1 MQLVLTEN
9 RHLRIAS
16 FTIFYVA
23 QGLPIGL
30 LMIAIPAWLAGA
42 GATATEIASYV
53 SLAGLPWGLKL
64 FAGPIMDRFSYLS
77 MGRRRPWVVLSQSGL
92 LLALFSMSLTPD
104 PIDSIWL
111 LSAMAFLVNMFAAVQ
126 DVAVDGM
133 AIDVLEPDERGS
145 ANAFMACGQV
155 VGFSGSGFV
164 TAHALEYSG
173 LALACFIVA
182 FGVAFILLW
191 SILIK
196 ERSMEKRLP
205 WTQGEPA
212 PRSIEIQA
220 GSWREIF
227 SNLIRVMFLPTSLI
241 LMTTALCWGMT
252 QGVWESSAPVILTQE
267 LGYESTVYSSWFS
280 AVSFVSA
287 VLGLLLG
294 RFIDRSG
301 AQRFLFF
308 GIAGLAINYLF
319 AAIFSDYWVSPIYL
333 VIIVCCYSM
342 AGQMA
347 FISFIALHMNVC
359 WERVAA
365 TQFAIYMA
373 WSNLSKSIG
382 AGIYAQFNE
391 YIALTDLPFVLGAI
405 CVLGMCL
412 IAMIDMPK
420 HQQQLSHVNQPQPEI

>member
-30 LMIAIPAWLAGA
+30 LMIAIPCMVGRRGRDSNRNRLLRIPRLVCLGA
-42 GATATEIASYV
+42 LSF
-53 SLAGLPWGLKL
+53 SQ
-64 FAGPIMDRFSYLS
+64 GPIMDRFSYLS

-104 PIDSIWL
+104 PIDSVWL
-111 LSAMAFLVNMFAAVQ
+111 LSTMAFLVNMFAAVQ

-164 TAHALEYSG
+164 TAHALEYGG

-227 SNLIRVMFLPTSLI
+227 ANLIRVMFLPTSLI

-267 LGYESTVYSSWFS
+267 LGYESTC
-280 AVSFVSA
+280 
-287 VLGLLLG
+287 LLL
-294 RFIDRSG
+294 
-301 AQRFLFF
+301 
-308 GIAGLAINYLF
+308 AGF
-319 AAIFSDYWVSPIYL
+319 P
-333 VIIVCCYSM
+333 
-342 AGQMA
+342 
-347 FISFIALHMNVC
+347 
-359 WERVAA
+359 R
-365 TQFAIYMA
+365 
-373 WSNLSKSIG
+373 
-382 AGIYAQFNE
+382 
-391 YIALTDLPFVLGAI
+391 
-405 CVLGMCL
+405 
-412 IAMIDMPK
+412 
-420 HQQQLSHVNQPQPEI
+420 

>member
-30 LMIAIPAWLAGA
+30 LMIAIPAWLAGS

-104 PIDSIWL
+104 PIDSVWL
-111 LSAMAFLVNMFAAVQ
+111 LSTMAFLVNMFAAVQ

-155 VGFSGSGFV
+155 VGYSGSGFV
-164 TAHALEYSG
+164 TAHALEYGG

-196 ERSMEKRLP
+196 ERSMEKRL
-205 WTQGEPA
+205 
-212 PRSIEIQA
+212 S
-220 GSWREIF
+220 
-227 SNLIRVMFLPTSLI
+227 TS
-241 LMTTALCWGMT
+241 
-252 QGVWESSAPVILTQE
+252 
-267 LGYESTVYSSWFS
+267 
-280 AVSFVSA
+280 
-287 VLGLLLG
+287 
-294 RFIDRSG
+294 
-301 AQRFLFF
+301 
-308 GIAGLAINYLF
+308 
-319 AAIFSDYWVSPIYL
+319 
-333 VIIVCCYSM
+333 
-342 AGQMA
+342 
-347 FISFIALHMNVC
+347 
-359 WERVAA
+359 
-365 TQFAIYMA
+365 
-373 WSNLSKSIG
+373 
-382 AGIYAQFNE
+382 
-391 YIALTDLPFVLGAI
+391 
-405 CVLGMCL
+405 
-412 IAMIDMPK
+412 
-420 HQQQLSHVNQPQPEI
+420 

>member
-104 PIDSIWL
+104 PSDSIWL

-155 VGFSGSGFV
+155 VGYSGSGFV
-164 TAHALEYSG
+164 TAHALEYGG

-191 SILIK
+191 SRLIK
-196 ERSMEKRLP
+196 ERSMQIRLP
-205 WTQGEPA
+205 WTQAGTGPAIDRNTSGKLERDFFESNSRHVFTNESDTNDNSIMLGHDSGRLGVLCTSHSYSGVRLRKYRLLQLVFRGEFCLSGA
-212 PRSIEIQA
+212 GFIVRTIYRSFRRATLSFFRHSRSCNQLFVC
-220 GSWREIF
+220 GYFFR
-227 SNLIRVMFLPTSLI
+227 LL
-241 LMTTALCWGMT
+241 
-252 QGVWESSAPVILTQE
+252 GVAHLS
-267 LGYESTVYSSWFS
+267 GDHC
-280 AVSFVSA
+280 
-287 VLGLLLG
+287 LLLFDG
-294 RFIDRSG
+294 RPD
-301 AQRFLFF
+301 
-308 GIAGLAINYLF
+308 GIYF
-319 AAIFSDYWVSPIYL
+319 VY
-333 VIIVCCYSM
+333 
-342 AGQMA
+342 
-347 FISFIALHMNVC
+347 
-359 WERVAA
+359 RVA
-365 TQFAIYMA
+365 YER
-373 WSNLSKSIG
+373 L
-382 AGIYAQFNE
+382 
-391 YIALTDLPFVLGAI
+391 LGESCRDAI
-405 CVLGMCL
+405 CDLHGLVK
-412 IAMIDMPK
+412 P
-420 HQQQLSHVNQPQPEI
+420 V